1 MSEPSIRDL
10 AIEFIEYAQD
20 YFDNLQLYY
29 TAPNRREHFP
39 FIISVLL

>member
-1 MSEPSIRDL
+1 MRTGYSNL
-10 AIEFIEYAQD
+10 AIKLIEYAQD

-29 TAPNRREHFP
+29 NAPNRRKHFP